1 MNTDQQVVGR
11 ATLPKSMAER
21 YAACDAP
28 PRLQDMNLYREDG
41 KDALKFYTDPT
52 YFFELWREEMNK
64 EPKKKRKGVGS
75 TLCLINHKI
84 FVQFQS
90 IMSLEGNEIILH

>member
-21 YAACDAP
+21 YTACDAP

-64 EPKKKRKGVGS
+64 EPKKKKKVGS
-75 TLCLINHKI
+75 TLCLINH
-84 FVQFQS
+84 
-90 IMSLEGNEIILH
+90 